1 MKPRESWSENERLVY
16 KWFNELFNQG
26 DLDVADDILAPEVSY
41 NGPVS
46 LTPRDVNGPEDIK
59 DYVAVYQ
66 EAFPDIWYTVEHIF
80 GSDAEMCVR
89 WVATG
94 THTSD
99 LFDLESTGE
108 TFAEDGINV
117 FTIDDGRITE
127 IWSEW
132 DTLKMVQELG
142 VMPPVGD
149 VSL

>member
-1 MKPRESWSENERLVY
+1 MKPRNSWSENERLVY

-46 LTPRDVNGPEDIK
+46 LTPRDVRGPEDIK
-59 DYVAVYQ
+59 DYVSVYQ

-80 GSDAEMCVR
+80 GSDDEMCVR

-94 THTSD
+94 THDSD

-132 DTLKMVQELG
+132 DTLRMVQELG
-142 VMPPVGD
+142 VMPSVGEA
-149 VSL
+149 SQ